1 MKTKSVFTLAIA
13 GLVLLLLST
22 AASGEMIGIA
32 TSKETLSKTY
42 AGKA

>member
-32 TSKETLSKTY
+32 TSKETLSRSYDAKH
-42 AGKA
+42 